1 VAGFSGVGETTE
13 AVFHVKHQG
22 WTGGPFQL
30 SESEAASLDSYERLL
45 RERALP
51 GRMIAA
57 GDAGRLRER
66 HLRDCL
72 RAVELLRTGDRS
84 AIDIGSGAGLPG
96 VVVAIARPELMVT
109 LVESRRSRAAFL
121 DLVVDQLALRNTTV
135 VHARIED
142 LRIVADVCMARA
154 FGSAASSWRA
164 AEPHLRPRGRLLY
177 WAGASCRAS
186 DVPPDLRV
194 EVVRAPSLAWSGPVV
209 MMCRQ

>member
-1 VAGFSGVGETTE
+1 
-13 AVFHVKHQG
+13 
-22 WTGGPFQL
+22 
-30 SESEAASLDSYERLL
+30 
-45 RERALP
+45 
-51 GRMIAA
+51 MIAA

-121 DLVVDQLALRNTTV
+121 DLVVDQLALRNTRV
-135 VHARIED
+135 VHGRIED
-142 LRIVADVCMARA
+142 LRVVADICLARA
-154 FGSAASSWRA
+154 LGSAASSWWA

-177 WAGASCRAS
+177 WAGASFRVS
-186 DVPPDLRV
+186 DVPPDLRI
-194 EVVRAPSLAWSGPVV
+194 EVVRAPWLAWSGPVV
-209 MMCRQ
+209 MMSRQ